1 MSGAIAMAWREVSGN
16 WLYVPQSPRAIIHF
30 LGGAFVAA
38 APNVTYKLLLEA
50 LGQRGYVIVA
60 TPFINTFDHKAIAHE
75 VLVTFDQARYYLEN
89 RVTLKRLPIYG
100 LGHSMGCKVH
110 LLINSLY
117 EVERAGNI
125 FMAFNNYSARRSIP
139 LLDQVMAFTPVKEAM
154 TSMEFTP
161 SPEETLDLIDRY
173 YPVERNLLI
182 KFRKDDLDQTR
193 PLHEVLYHHFAD
205 LTTVQI
211 LPGTHTT
218 PMAQD
223 LSWQPGRQFSA
234 LDAIGQFVK
243 QEFTRDLRQLEDAIL
258 MWLNPLGAIRSR
270 RDR

>member
-1 MSGAIAMAWREVSGN
+1 MNGAIAMAWREVSGN

-89 RVTLKRLPIYG
+89 RVILKRLPIYG

-117 EVERAGNI
+117 EVERAGNM
-125 FMAFNNYSARRSIP
+125 FMAFNNFSARRSIP
-139 LLDQVMAFTPVKEAM
+139 LLDQMMAFTPVKEAM

-193 PLHEVLYHHFAD
+193 PLHEVLYHHFAE

-223 LSWQPGRQFSA
+223 LSWQPGQQFSA

-243 QEFTRDLRQLEDAIL
+243 QEFTRDLRQLEDALL
-258 MWLNPLGAIRSR
+258 MWLNPLGAMRSR

>member
-1 MSGAIAMAWREVSGN
+1 MAWREVSGN
-16 WLYVPQSPRAIIHF
+16 WLYVPQRPRAIIHF

-50 LGQRGYVIVA
+50 LGQRGYLIVA
-60 TPFINTFDHKAIAHE
+60 TPFINTFDHKAIAQE
-75 VLVTFDQARYYLEN
+75 VLVTFDQALYYLEN
-89 RVTLKRLPIYG
+89 RITLYRLPIYFF
-100 LGHSMGCKVH
+100 GHIMCCIVH

-117 EVERAGNI
+117 KVERAGNI

-139 LLDQVMAFTPVKEAM
+139 FLDQVMTFTPAKEM
-154 TSMEFTP
+154 MNTMEFTP
-161 SPEETLDLIDRY
+161 SPEETLDLIDCY
-173 YPVERNLLI
+173 YPVERNLLV
-182 KFRKDDLDQTR
+182 KFRKDDIDQTR

-205 LTTVQI
+205 LTSVQI

-223 LSWQPGRQFSA
+223 IPWQPGRQFSA

-243 QEFTRDLRQLEDAIL
+243 QEFTRDLRQLEEVIL
-258 MWLNPLGAIRSR
+258 MWLDPVGAMRSQR
-270 RDR
+270 RR

>member
-1 MSGAIAMAWREVSGN
+1 MEWREISGN
-16 WLYVPQSPRAIIHF
+16 WLWVPPQPTAIIHF

-38 APNVTYKLLLEA
+38 APYLTYKLLLEA
-50 LGQRGYVIVA
+50 LGRRGYLIVA
-60 TPFINTFDHKAIAHE
+60 TPFLNTFDHRAIAHE
-75 VLVTFDQARYYLEN
+75 ALITFDQALYYLER

-125 FMAFNNYSARRSIP
+125 FMAFNNYSARRSVP
-139 LLDQVMAFTPVKEAM
+139 FLEQMMTFSPTLAAFN
-154 TSMEFTP
+154 MEFTP
-161 SPEETLDLIDRY
+161 SPEETLALIEQN

-182 KFRKDDLDQTR
+182 KFRRDEIDQTR
-193 PLHEVLYHHFAD
+193 PLHEVLSYKFPS
-205 LTTVQI
+205 LTSVQI

-223 LSWQPGRQFSA
+223 FPWQAGTSFSPVDA
-234 LDAIGQFVK
+234 LGQFVK
-243 QEFTRDLRQLEDAIL
+243 QELTRDLRRLEDIML
-258 MWLNPLGAIRSR
+258 LWLNPIAATRSHLYR
-270 RDR
+270 N

>member
-1 MSGAIAMAWREVSGN
+1 MEWREVSGN
-16 WLYVPQSPRAIIHF
+16 WVWIPPQPRAIIHF

-38 APNVTYKLLLEA
+38 APNITYKLLLEA
-50 LGQRGYVIVA
+50 IGRRGYLIVA
-60 TPFINTFDHKAIAHE
+60 TPFINTFDHQAIAQE
-75 VLVTFDQARYYLEN
+75 VLVTFDRALDYLES

-117 EVERAGNI
+117 EVERQGNI

-139 LLDQVMAFTPVKEAM
+139 FLDQVLAFSPSLASMNT
-154 TSMEFTP
+154 MEFVP
-161 SPEETLDLIDRY
+161 SPEETFDLIDRD

-182 KFRKDDLDQTR
+182 KFRKDEIDQTR
-193 PLHEVLYHHFAD
+193 PLHDVLMRHFPE
-205 LTTVQI
+205 LTSVQL

-223 LSWQPGRQFSA
+223 IPWQPGSNFSA
-234 LDAIGQFVK
+234 FDALGQFVK
-243 QEFTRDLRQLEDAIL
+243 QEFTRDLRQLEDIIL
-258 MWLNPLGAIRSR
+258 MWLNPLAAQRSR
-270 RDR
+270 RR